1 MRRASQYCFLERHI
15 GFGPH
20 LDFPFFDSEPKRD
33 AANEQHPA
41 FEGERTNECVM
52 DGDICLF
59 ARMLLHWLA
68 LLDLPTGVVSALLH
82 FLRLHPFPPLRA
94 FCFRPFSMSLTAHPT
109 PSSAAV
115 ATLAYLLATGVC
127 FTLRNYH
134 HHYYSGPHSA

>member
-52 DGDICLF
+52 DGEARADNKHTSDKKTSASSPECSSTGWPFWIFRLAWFLLCCIFCGYTLF
-59 ARMLLHWLA
+59 LLCGLSVF
-68 LLDLPTGVVSALLH
+68 G
-82 FLRLHPFPPLRA
+82 
-94 FCFRPFSMSLTAHPT
+94 
-109 PSSAAV
+109 
-115 ATLAYLLATGVC
+115 
-127 FTLRNYH
+127 
-134 HHYYSGPHSA
+134 HSACL

>member
-52 DGDICLF
+52 DGE
-59 ARMLLHWLA
+59 ARADNKHTSDKKISASSPECSSTGWPFWIFRLA
-68 LLDLPTGVVSALLH
+68 C

-94 FCFRPFSMSLTAHPT
+94 FCFRPFSMSLTVHPY
-109 PSSAAV
+109 PLISSSSNISV
-115 ATLAYLLATGVC
+115 AFSNWRLLYTA
-127 FTLRNYH
+127 
-134 HHYYSGPHSA
+134 